1 MSAGRD
7 WRLTLWRPAKAKQ
20 PIDVQMLDSELS
32 VVRWSPDGKRLAAGN
47 EHGVHVWTTG
57 RFEPSRILRGSQGS
71 VIALAFSD
79 GGEWLYAAGEAAE
92 RGEGQD
98 RFHGPRVVR
107 KLRAVITHP
116 LVTLSQRCPIFYS

>member
-1 MSAGRD
+1 MA
-7 WRLTLWRPAKAKQ
+7 
-20 PIDVQMLDSELS
+20 
-32 VVRWSPDGKRLAAGN
+32 RWLPQFTDPDAAGSVDAARRRRRTFLWPN
-47 EHGVHVWTTG
+47 LRSGFRLRYRHGAA
-57 RFEPSRILRGSQGS
+57 FAFPDFQLLFLQ
-71 VIALAFSD
+71 VIFLPFIHEVEEVA
-79 GGEWLYAAGEAAE
+79 GAAGEAAE